1 VEAGLPKRTCDNT
14 NNLAHAASDDDR
26 RNAGRRHRRRAF
38 SFNKPQH
45 AAHRSRDVS
54 MGPFKDIGVEKTGH
68 VALVEIRRPPH
79 NFFDVALIKELAS
92 AFEALDADTE
102 CRALVLAA
110 QGKAFCAGADF
121 GGDDSDGAALLSGPK
136 PGAAHLY
143 IEGNRLFRTK
153 KPIVAAVH
161 GAAVGG
167 GLGLAMVAD
176 LRVTC
181 PEARFCANFTRLGF
195 HPGFGL
201 TVTLPALIGPSKAA
215 LMFYTSRRLGGEEAL
230 TIGLADV
237 LVPQDQ
243 VRGAAL
249 ALAREI
255 AENGPLGLIATR
267 ATVRGDIA
275 DRVRAA
281 TEHEL
286 AEQMRLQKTDD
297 FKEGVKAMA
306 ERRVPVFTNR

>member
-1 VEAGLPKRTCDNT
+1 
-14 NNLAHAASDDDR
+14 
-26 RNAGRRHRRRAF
+26 
-38 SFNKPQH
+38 
-45 AAHRSRDVS
+45 
-54 MGPFKDIGVEKTGH
+54 VEKTGH
-68 VALVEIRRPPH
+68 VAIVEIRRPP
-79 NFFDVALIKELAS
+79 NNYFDVALIKEIAT
-92 AFEALDADTE
+92 AFEELDADAD

-110 QGKAFCAGADF
+110 QGKSFCAGANF
-121 GGDDSDGAALLSGPK
+121 GDADRDGGELLSGPR

-153 KPIVAAVH
+153 KAIVAAVQ

-176 LRVTC
+176 FRVTC

-201 TVTLPALIGPSKAA
+201 TVTLPAVIGPTKAA
-215 LMFYTSRRLGGEEAL
+215 MMFYTSRRVPGDEAQAM
-230 TIGLADV
+230 GLADL

-243 VRGAAL
+243 VRTAAL
-249 ALAREI
+249 SFAAEI
-255 AENGPLGLIATR
+255 AENSPLGLIATR
-267 ATVRGDIA
+267 ATMRGDLA

-286 AEQMRLQKTDD
+286 VEQTRLRKTDD

-306 ERRVPVFTNR
+306 ERRVPIFNSR